1 MLENISKGVETVT
14 KLSNMQDSAEKL
26 YSKTYKTMAT
36 ENPFR
41 NSSAGLFSI
50 DCITAHY

>member
-26 YSKTYKTMAT
+26 YSKTYNTMDI
-36 ENPFR
+36 PSGIQVLGYF
-41 NSSAGLFSI
+41 L
-50 DCITAHY
+50 